1 MKLWLRL
8 TIMLL
13 LGLLYRSLVTA
24 QVAVE
29 RDIASSVRASVRHS
43 VHMHIRDDDSD
54 SEMPVREEETIRKT
68 FAMNTANSPRV
79 LEIDNVF
86 GSIDVVGSAGDQA
99 QLVVK
104 KTIRAESKEKI
115 EQAKKDVTL
124 DINQQGNSVSLYVNG
139 PFRCQCQG
147 CVNIDRDTGY
157 VVKMDFELQVPT
169 NTSLKLKTVNEGHV
183 KVQNVTG
190 EYTVRN
196 VNGGIEMLNVGGSGH
211 ARTVN
216 GAVKVTFRENP
227 HANSEYASLNGDVEL
242 YFARNLSADFRFK
255 TFNGGVYSDFLL
267 AALPQQAVKEE
278 RRNGKLILR
287 ADRYTGG
294 RVGNGGPEIRVENF
308 NGDIRVLERH
318 D

>member
-1 MKLWLRL
+1 MNSYLKPI
-8 TIMLL
+8 TILL
-13 LGLLYRSLVTA
+13 LALFCHSLMVA
-24 QVAVE
+24 QVAVAAD
-29 RDIASSVRASVRHS
+29 RDIARSVRASVRHS
-43 VHMHIRDDDSD
+43 VHIHDDDSD
-54 SEMPVREEETIRKT
+54 SEMTVSEEETIRKT
-68 FAMNTANSPRV
+68 FAMTAADSPRV
-79 LEIDNVF
+79 LEVDNVF

-104 KTIRAESKEKI
+104 KTIHAESKDKI

-124 DINQQGNSVSLYVNG
+124 DVNQQGNSVSLYVNG

-147 CVNIDRDTGY
+147 CVNFDRDTGY

-169 NTSLKLKTVNEGHV
+169 NTSVKLRTVNDGHV

-211 ARTVN
+211 VRTVN
-216 GAVKVTFRENP
+216 GGVKVTFRENP

-255 TFNGGVYSDFLL
+255 TFNGGVYSDYLL

-278 RRNGKLILR
+278 RRDGKLIVR